1 MFYVMYI
8 SDSRSLDQ
16 LGNIFKRLL
25 QENMSVISESEKEII
40 ISTDGFTLRITVGG
54 DNVVFASE
62 DYLLKFDCCCWF
74 DIVNSYSFWAEE
86 LMQFTSGV
94 LNSLSGNVVLE
105 ANGDNPIL
113 LREKGMVYIDKNIGN
128 GSFPFDFLNV
138 TYVERSLIRE

>member
-1 MFYVMYI
+1 
-8 SDSRSLDQ
+8 
-16 LGNIFKRLL
+16 
-25 QENMSVISESEKEII
+25 
-40 ISTDGFTLRITVGG
+40 
-54 DNVVFASE
+54 
-62 DYLLKFDCCCWF
+62 
-74 DIVNSYSFWAEE
+74 
-86 LMQFTSGV
+86 MQFTSGV